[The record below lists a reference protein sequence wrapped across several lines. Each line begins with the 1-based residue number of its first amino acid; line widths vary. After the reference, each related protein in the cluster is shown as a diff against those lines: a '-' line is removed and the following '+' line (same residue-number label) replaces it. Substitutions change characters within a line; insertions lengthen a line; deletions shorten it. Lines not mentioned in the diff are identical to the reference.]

1 MRALII
7 WCFLLPIASFG
18 QVSMEEFLESA
29 FESTQIRQIDQQ
41 KGFLESGSYKM
52 APIRGLEF
60 RTESN
65 QLDPQRQDFAL
76 RISPANPWE
85 INRNNAYFEKYQ
97 EVIDLGQIRQIKKL
111 IQLRYDLIID
121 WVYLQ
126 DRKSLKDE
134 EIKTIR
140 SLIEILEA
148 QRNSSFFDPE
158 NYAELKID
166 LIEKQ
171 AELQDLMLE
180 EDVFKQRI
188 VSFFPDAQ
196 SKNLDWNLDD
206 LVSIERISNW
216 IETHQAQIESEEV
229 TYHRKLVELSKAE
242 WELEKSNLNIGFL
255 QAQYQQFRLAQD
267 RKPWNIGLGIRLPIF
282 NPNKGKMAE
291 KKLDIFEAEG
301 NLTQVQNEH
310 VAEVELVKSKLVG
323 LCENYFSIQNQLE
336 DLDLISIEKNLN
348 TLSSNNPAVNL
359 RFQRNLL
366 KSKNILARH
375 QRDIYAAF
383 IEYLSLTD
391 ALQQRPIVN
400 YLGSGWITN

>member
-29 FESTQIRQIDQQ
+29 FESIQIRQIDKQ

-171 AELQDLMLE
+171 AELKDLMLE
-180 EDVFKQRI
+180 EDVLKQRI

-267 RKPWNIGLGIRLPIF
+267 RKPWNIGMGIRLPIF

-348 TLSSNNPAVNL
+348 SLSANNPAVNL

>member
-29 FESTQIRQIDQQ
+29 FESIQIRQIDQQ

-180 EDVFKQRI
+180 EDVLMQRI

-267 RKPWNIGLGIRLPIF
+267 RKPWNIGMGIRLPIF

-348 TLSSNNPAVNL
+348 SLSANNPAVNL

>member
-29 FESTQIRQIDQQ
+29 FESIQIRQIDQQ

-126 DRKSLKDE
+126 DRKSLKNE

-171 AELQDLMLE
+171 AELQDLILE
-180 EDVFKQRI
+180 EDVLMQRI

-267 RKPWNIGLGIRLPIF
+267 RKPWNIGMGIRLPIF

-348 TLSSNNPAVNL
+348 SLSANNPAVNL

>member
-29 FESTQIRQIDQQ
+29 FESIQIRQIDQQ

-171 AELQDLMLE
+171 AELKDLMLE
-180 EDVFKQRI
+180 EDVLKQRI

-267 RKPWNIGLGIRLPIF
+267 RKPWNIGMGIRLPIF

-348 TLSSNNPAVNL
+348 SLSANNPAVNL

>member
-134 EIKTIR
+134 EIKRIR

-180 EDVFKQRI
+180 EDVLKQRI

-206 LVSIERISNW
+206 LVSIEHISNW

>member
-1 MRALII
+1 MRAIII
-7 WCFLLPIASFG
+7 WCFLLPISSFG
-18 QVSMEEFLESA
+18 QVSMEEFIESA
-29 FESTQIRQIDQQ
+29 FESIQIRQIDQQ

-97 EVIDLGQIRQIKKL
+97 EVIDLGKIRQIKKL

-180 EDVFKQRI
+180 EDVLMQRI

-196 SKNLDWNLDD
+196 SKNLDWSLDD

-216 IETHQAQIESEEV
+216 IETHQSQIESEEV

-323 LCENYFSIQNQLE
+323 LCENYFSMQNQLE

-348 TLSSNNPAVNL
+348 SLSANNPAVNL

>member
-29 FESTQIRQIDQQ
+29 FESIQIRQIDQQ

-180 EDVFKQRI
+180 EDVLKQRI

-267 RKPWNIGLGIRLPIF
+267 RKPWNIGMGIRLPIF

-348 TLSSNNPAVNL
+348 TLSANNPAVNL

-366 KSKNILARH
+366 KSKNILSRH

>member
-171 AELQDLMLE
+171 AELKDLMLE
-180 EDVFKQRI
+180 EDVLKQRI

-267 RKPWNIGLGIRLPIF
+267 RKPWNIGMGIRLPIF

-348 TLSSNNPAVNL
+348 TLSANNPAVNL

-366 KSKNILARH
+366 KSKNILSRH

-400 YLGSGWITN
+400 YLGSSWITN

>member
-29 FESTQIRQIDQQ
+29 FESIQIRQIDQQ

-180 EDVFKQRI
+180 EDVLKQRI

-267 RKPWNIGLGIRLPIF
+267 RKPWNIGMGIRLPIF

-348 TLSSNNPAVNL
+348 SLSANNPAVNL

>member
-29 FESTQIRQIDQQ
+29 FESIQIRQIDQQ

-140 SLIEILEA
+140 LLIEILEA

-180 EDVFKQRI
+180 EDVLMQRI
-188 VSFFPDAQ
+188 VSFLPDAQ

-216 IETHQAQIESEEV
+216 IETHKAQIESEEV

-400 YLGSGWITN
+400 YLGSDWITN

>member
-29 FESTQIRQIDQQ
+29 FESIQIRQIDQQ

-171 AELQDLMLE
+171 AELKDLMLE
-180 EDVFKQRI
+180 EDVLKQRI

-348 TLSSNNPAVNL
+348 TLSANNPAVNL

>member
-29 FESTQIRQIDQQ
+29 FESIQIRQIDQQ

-158 NYAELKID
+158 NYAEFKID

-180 EDVFKQRI
+180 EDVLKQRI

-336 DLDLISIEKNLN
+336 DLDLNSIEKNLN
-348 TLSSNNPAVNL
+348 SLSANNPAVNL

>member
-126 DRKSLKDE
+126 DRISLKNE

-180 EDVFKQRI
+180 EDVLMQRI

-348 TLSSNNPAVNL
+348 SLSANNPAVNL